1 MQIENL
7 FSTLWCQYI
16 KLAPQALDIKELFL
30 QTQSKAII
38 NDHIAL
44 RTLSCQRCNIDV
56 LAKIFIDLGYKKKDY
71 YDFKSKKLNAH
82 HFIHKNL
89 KHPKVFISE
98 LRVDEFDEIT
108 QDLLNSCASK
118 IPDDILN
125 TSALLSSSIHWDIS
139 YKTYK
144 ILYEKSEYAAW
155 FYVFGY
161 CANHFTVYIND
172 LEEFDTLESVNTFLK
187 NNDYKLNDTGG
198 EIKGNKEVF
207 LEQSSTLA
215 QIIPI
220 KFTDGIYSVPS
231 CFYEFAKRYINKEND
246 LYQGFVMSSADK
258 IFESTNLR

>member
-7 FSTLWCQYI
+7 FSTLWSQYI
-16 KLAPQALDIKELFL
+16 KLTPQAFDIKELFL
-30 QTQSKAII
+30 QTQTKAII

-44 RTLSCQRCNIDV
+44 RTLSHKRCNIDV
-56 LAKIFIDLGYKKKDY
+56 LAKFFITLGYEKKDY
-71 YDFKSKKLNAH
+71 YDFQSKKLDAH

-89 KHPKVFISE
+89 KYPKVFISE
-98 LRVDEFDEIT
+98 LKIEEFDKET
-108 QDLLNSCASK
+108 QDILNSLVSK
-118 IPDDILN
+118 IPKDILN
-125 TSALLSSSIHWDIS
+125 KSALLSSSRHWDIS

-144 ILYEKSEYAAW
+144 SLYAKSEYAAW

-161 CANHFTVYIND
+161 CANHFTIFVND
-172 LEEFDTLESVNTFLK
+172 LEKFDTLESVNTFLK
-187 NNDYKLNDTGG
+187 NNGYKLNDTGG

-220 KFTDGIYSVPS
+220 KFIDGTYDIPS
-231 CFYEFAKRYINKEND
+231 CFYEFAKRYTNIDDD